1 MSRRRDG
8 WVSILAAP
16 ILVLSFALPAGAVS
30 PVVNAS
36 PGRSPFNGCTADDAS
51 GQIAAFGSVLYPNS
65 EIEPRSAIDPTNP
78 LNIVGEY
85 QQDRWSDGGARGLVA
100 SVSHDGGASWTRVVV
115 PGVTKCS
122 GGAYDRASDPWVSFA
137 PNGDLYAISLS
148 FDFFDTHN
156 AIIVSKSTDA
166 GDTWGP
172 PIEVTADNTNGLDKE
187 SITADPTDPNVVYA
201 TWDRLL
207 TPGGSTHASDN
218 GVTHSQSYKSQ
229 TFFARSTNGGVTWE
243 APRQLFTD
251 TSFSGSI
258 GGMIRVVANGRLID
272 GLFTYGNAAWKGG
285 PCGSVSVLSSANG
298 GLTWTN
304 KPVIVSPFTCT
315 YHGAHDPDTGAQ
327 VRSGGLVDFAV
338 DPHDRSKVYAVWED
352 ALPSAGT
359 IGRIFFSQSSDSGQ
373 TWSAATVISKTPA
386 GVDAFIPTVAVNASG
401 TVGVS
406 YFDFRNNTPGGAADT
421 DVWLVTCG
429 AACTNPSNWAETH
442 VAGSFDMHQAPVAE
456 GEFIGDYMGMTTNGN
471 TFQPFFIQAVSGA
484 NPTDAFFT
492 EVP

>member
-1 MSRRRDG
+1 M
-8 WVSILAAP
+8 
-16 ILVLSFALPAGAVS
+16 
-30 PVVNAS
+30 
-36 PGRSPFNGCTADDAS
+36 
-51 GQIAAFGSVLYPNS
+51 AAFGSVLYPNA
-65 EIEPRSAIDPTNP
+65 EIEPRSTIDPTNP

-100 SVSHDGGASWTRVVV
+100 SVSHDGGATWTRVVV
-115 PGVTKCS
+115 PGRDQVL
-122 GGAYDRASDPWVSFA
+122 GRYYDRASDPWVSFA

-172 PIEVTADNTNGLDKE
+172 PLEVTADNTDGLDKE
-187 SITADPTDPNVVYA
+187 SITADPNDSSVVYA

-218 GVTHSQSYKSQ
+218 GIDHSKSYKSQ
-229 TFFARSTNGGVTWE
+229 TFFARSTNGGGTWE

-272 GLFTYGNAAWKGG
+272 GLLTYGNAAWKGG

-298 GLTWTN
+298 GVSWTN
-304 KPVIVSPFTCT
+304 KPIIVSPFTCT
-315 YHGAHDPDTGAQ
+315 YGGAHDPDTGAQ
-327 VRSGGLVDFAV
+327 IRSGGLVDFVV
-338 DPHDRSKVYAVWED
+338 DPNDRSKVYVVWED

-359 IGRIFFSQSSDSGQ
+359 IGRILFSQSSDSGQ

-386 GVDAFIPTVAVNASG
+386 GIDAFIPTVEVNASG
-401 TVGVS
+401 TVGVT

-421 DVWLVTCG
+421 DAWLVSCDS
-429 AACTNPSNWAETH
+429 ACTDAATLGGDARRRSVRHAPGSGRRRRIHRRLHGHDDERQQRSSRSSSRQSARRTRPTPSSPRSRS
-442 VAGSFDMHQAPVAE
+442 AGQRA
-456 GEFIGDYMGMTTNGN
+456 
-471 TFQPFFIQAVSGA
+471 
-484 NPTDAFFT
+484 
-492 EVP
+492 